1 MKRFDL
7 RRYTHEKHQVGLFRQ
22 NNNDIDGRDKR
33 TWVSKISFEG
43 TGYHHRCI
51 RLYDYRR

>member
-22 NNNDIDGRDKR
+22 NNNDIDGNVRDR
-33 TWVSKISFEG
+33 STWVSKISFEG

-51 RLYDYRR
+51 RLI

>member
-22 NNNDIDGRDKR
+22 NNNDIDGRVR
-33 TWVSKISFEG
+33 STWVSVQVIIIGVSVS
-43 TGYHHRCI
+43 
-51 RLYDYRR
+51 